1 VFSDLYGSTVV
12 LRQLTSSQAKRRG
25 RRALE
30 VINCLLNW
38 CCLMRWVGMRVELS
52 ELKWVVLITGAE
64 EAGPS
69 PDDVRLLRD
78 AGPWLRRPEQRHGGG

>member
-1 VFSDLYGSTVV
+1 VV

-30 VINCLLNW
+30 VIFRLLN
-38 CCLMRWVGMRVELS
+38 CSCVVRWIGMRVELY
-52 ELKWVVLITGAE
+52 ELERVVFITGAE

-78 AGPWLRRPEQRHGGG
+78 AGPWLCHPEQRHGGG